1 MKRRIG
7 SFVALFVGFFATSK
21 DVPAQA
27 MRLPQL
33 AENVVNERLRVT
45 AFQAFRLDATLRDGR
60 LTLVAPF
67 QDDAFA
73 LDLPRRSVRSDDY
86 RLVTRR
92 NGVESAVA
100 PPPSST
106 YRGEAFAERSSGVR
120 WRAAATWIDGQLRA
134 YLHSEIGEIRVIQP
148 LSDVIQGA
156 DPTVHVTF
164 RDRDVLPHDGVC
176 LALSTAIANAK
187 KPSSNHGD
195 TTPGWLE
202 ATAAAAFKLAEVA
215 LEGDVSYYASVGN
228 STMNAQNDIDTLMNA
243 IASIYEAEVGITY
256 EISELLLQTDGSEQY
271 ASSNSEVL
279 LEQFRAFWNSNKGG
293 VQRDTVHLLTGK
305 NLTGSTI
312 GIAYVGVI
320 CNKPFGYGLSQ
331 TTFSAN
337 LLDRVSLTS
346 HEIGH
351 NWNADHCDSQGDCGI
366 MCSFIN
372 NCSGNYQLFGN
383 SEENEIEN
391 FRDDVGCLGTA
402 TPATVAPLVESFE
415 GSALD
420 GDLWNTSKGAVVSS
434 KAIGETSGK
443 KAAVVDVGDK
453 LVSKAIDPTEMTD
466 PELVFFFAHRGVES
480 SETLAVDFKDANGD
494 WIPLTT
500 VTSDGSTMSTFAPV
514 NAAFTVA
521 MNHDALK
528 FRFKPDANQSNDD
541 WYIDDFEIREAVAVP
556 DARLDEANAVAT
568 LRCLPADQSTDT
580 ITLDVSNGGTGL
592 AAANY
597 TATEVV
603 DRAWLAL
610 SNASGTVTA
619 TSEIDVVTADI
630 DPTTVAIGTI
640 EHARVR
646 VTQTNGGPNDY
657 YESVVTLVRA
667 PGVCFAPGDTIGGEI
682 AVPDETDTGYAY
694 FFAGTTVSFTATTI
708 DGALKPTITIKDS
721 IGNTIDALEY
731 GKNDEGETQS
741 ALIPVSGIYTFE
753 ITGRSSTIG
762 AYAFQTARE
771 LPVEAR
777 TQVLSLVPAIAGSD
791 VVATFTAGHG
801 TALHLTAAASNDGF
815 GPFTVSIV
823 DPDGVTLNTALF
835 TTALSD
841 GGVLI
846 RGLPLINQGE
856 YTVTVSGFVGS
867 ETLRLTIDPQPPALS
882 DSLVSFD

>member
-7 SFVALFVGFFATSK
+7 SFAVCFVGIFAAAN
-21 DVPAQA
+21 DAFAQA
-27 MRLPQL
+27 TQLPDAARLV
-33 AENVVNERLRVT
+33 ANERLRVT
-45 AFQAFRLDATLRDGR
+45 GFEAFRLDATLGGGR
-60 LTLVAPF
+60 LSLLVPF
-67 QDDAFA
+67 ADDLFA
-73 LDLPRRSVRSDDY
+73 LDLPRRSIRSDDY
-86 RLVTRR
+86 RLVARR
-92 NGVESAVA
+92 NGAEFEVT
-100 PPPSST
+100 PPPEST
-106 YRGEAFAERSSGVR
+106 YRGEAFAERSSGAR
-120 WRAAATWIDGQLRA
+120 WRAAATWTDGRLRA
-134 YLHSEIGEIRVIQP
+134 YLHSEAGEIRVVQP
-148 LSDVIQGA
+148 LSDVIPEA
-156 DPTVHVTF
+156 DPSIHVTF
-164 RDRDVLPHDGVC
+164 RERDVLPHDGVC
-176 LALSTAIANAK
+176 QALSAAIGNAK
-187 KPSSNHGD
+187 KPSSGHSD
-195 TTPGWLE
+195 TTPGWLA
-202 ATAAAAFKLAEVA
+202 ATAAASFKLAEVA
-215 LEGDVSYYASVGN
+215 LEGDVSYYASVGGT
-228 STMNAQNDIDTLMNA
+228 TMNAQNDIDTLMNA

-279 LEQFRAFWNSNKGG
+279 LEQFRGFWNSNKGG

-351 NWNADHCDSQGDCGI
+351 NWNADHCDGQGDCGI

-383 SEENEIEN
+383 SEENEIED
-391 FRDDVGCLGTA
+391 FRDAVGCLGTA
-402 TPATVAPLVESFE
+402 TPPTVAPLVESFE
-415 GSALD
+415 GSSLD

-434 KAIGETSGK
+434 KATGETSGK
-443 KAAVVDVGDK
+443 KSAVVDLDDK
-453 LVSKAIDPTEMTD
+453 LVSKSLDPTEMTD
-466 PELVFFFAHRGVES
+466 PELVFFYAHRGVEAG
-480 SETLAVDFKDANGD
+480 ETLDVDFKDANGD
-494 WIPLTT
+494 WIPLTV

-514 NAAFTVA
+514 RAAFTVA

-541 WYIDDFEIREAVAVP
+541 WYIDDFEIREAVPLSDAV
-556 DARLDEANAVAT
+556 LDEVNAATT
-568 LRCLPADQSTDT
+568 LRCLTADQSSDT
-580 ITLDVSNGGTGL
+580 VPLNVSNGGTGL

-603 DRAWLAL
+603 DRTWLTL
-610 SNASGTVTA
+610 SNAIGTVTA
-619 TSEIDVVTADI
+619 TNEIDVVTADI
-630 DPTTVAIGTI
+630 DPTTVGIGTI

-667 PGVCFAPGDTIGGEI
+667 PSVCFILGDTIGGEI
-682 AVPDETDTGYAY
+682 TVPDEIDTGYAY

-708 DGALKPTITIKDS
+708 DGGLKPTITIKDS

-741 ALIPVSGIYTFE
+741 ALIPTSGIYTFE
-753 ITGRSSTIG
+753 VTGRSSTLG

-791 VVATFTAGHG
+791 VVATFTASHG
-801 TALHLTAAASNDGF
+801 TSLHLTAAASDDGF

-823 DPDGVTLNTALF
+823 DPDGVTLNATLF

-841 GGVLI
+841 GGTLI
-846 RGLPLINQGE
+846 RGLPLTNQGE
-856 YTVTVSGFVGS
+856 YTVTVTGFVGS
-867 ETLRLTIDPQPPALS
+867 ETLRLTIDPQPPALG
-882 DSLVSFD
+882 DSLVIFD